1 MSEIQEHA
9 RVCTD
14 DLPWVPDKECK
25 AINTIDCETWATILH
40 EKEAALQG
48 NPGLKEKFGTEIRQI
63 IYEAE
68 QKTLR
73 LRRGRSPSSD
83 ASSTEGGIEHKN
95 QTFSQKQAKSV
106 RHNQNPFATPTKVT
120 CMDDDL
126 IHYRKTK
133 FIRENFENPSGVL
146 TENKLVP
153 LTIDARYSYEYN
165 GGHIPGAIN
174 INLQSVGTKLFIDCR
189 SYLRRKS
196 FVNGLKLLSG
206 ETIDSEILKA
216 FVSKYRERNEFVT
229 CATPDLTLRDKKC
242 LRTLSSDL
250 NSSDSKNFFC
260 DSFKKKLKDSN
271 DKPNPKIAKCDQ
283 RTSKRTA
290 KRDKQESDSVR
301 GIKPMN
307 LQNVEDVIFG
317 DKDIAT
323 SPSEIFTPNSHNI
336 FNSGP

>member
-1 MSEIQEHA
+1 LTLNFRSGDPSKDCFSVSSYDSISDIQEHA

-25 AINTIDCETWATILH
+25 AINTIDCETWAAILH

-48 NPGLKEKFGTEIRQI
+48 NPSLKEKFGTEIRQI

-68 QKTLR
+68 QKTQR

-83 ASSTEGGIEHKN
+83 SSSTEGEIEHKN

-106 RHNQNPFATPTKVT
+106 HLNQNPFATPTKVI

-126 IHYRKTK
+126 VNYRKTK
-133 FIRENFENPSGVL
+133 FIREIFENPSGVL
-146 TENKLVP
+146 TEKKLVP
-153 LTIDARYSYEYN
+153 LTIDARYSYEHN

-174 INLQSVGTKLFIDCR
+174 INLQSVGRKLFIDCR

-229 CATPDLTLRDKKC
+229 CATPDWKLDQKK
-242 LRTLSSDL
+242 
-250 NSSDSKNFFC
+250 
-260 DSFKKKLKDSN
+260 
-271 DKPNPKIAKCDQ
+271 
-283 RTSKRTA
+283 
-290 KRDKQESDSVR
+290 
-301 GIKPMN
+301 G
-307 LQNVEDVIFG
+307 
-317 DKDIAT
+317 
-323 SPSEIFTPNSHNI
+323 
-336 FNSGP
+336 